1 MPCFRV
7 YTNVE
12 ADKVTQ
18 MGFLKEASSMIAK
31 ELRKP
36 EGYIYY
42 LLFNNQ

>member
-12 ADKVTQ
+12 VDRPAQ
-18 MGFLKEASSMIAK
+18 IAFLKEASAMVAK

-36 EGYIYY
+36 EGYI
-42 LLFNNQ
+42 LIVFT